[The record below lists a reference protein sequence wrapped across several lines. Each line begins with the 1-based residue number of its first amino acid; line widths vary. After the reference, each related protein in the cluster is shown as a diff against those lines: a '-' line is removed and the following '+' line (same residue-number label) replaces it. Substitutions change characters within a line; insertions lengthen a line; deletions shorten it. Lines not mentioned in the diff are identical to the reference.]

1 MISIEELRD
10 MNIIA
15 HGNVYVINWGLESE
29 LKVWSNGEDEALEI
43 FKTYHK
49 PKNYEVFSIDK
60 LEKDV
65 VRFAI

>member
-1 MISIEELRD
+1 MIDLQKLAS
-10 MNIIA
+10 MNIIM

-43 FKTYHK
+43 YKTYHK

>member
-29 LKVWSNGEDEALEI
+29 LKVWSTGEDEALEI

>member
-15 HGNVYVINWGLESE
+15 HGNVFVINWGLESE

-43 FKTYHK
+43 FRTYHK

>member
-1 MISIEELRD
+1 MSVLEELRA
-10 MNIIA
+10 MKIIT
-15 HGNVYVINWGLESE
+15 HGDIYVINWGLESE

>member
-1 MISIEELRD
+1 MIDLQKLAS
-10 MNIIA
+10 MNIIM

-43 FKTYHK
+43 FKSYHK